1 MKYLNSSY
9 FQGKMNELFKE
20 VRSHVIKET
29 SPKVSCILLETFEY
43 YCADWKVKDEMKD
56 FYGGLMDDLTTK
68 S

>member
-1 MKYLNSSY
+1 MD
-9 FQGKMNELFKE
+9 ELFKK
-20 VRSHVIKET
+20 VRSYVIKET

-43 YCADWKVKDEMKD
+43 YCADWNVKDEMKD